1 MTLRGNVY
9 KRIQANRQRAAMV
22 ANESSLIRP
31 TTIADPDAMQAED
44 GRNVSLFAT
53 IAEKFGQSI
62 ADEAIQITQR
72 KAKRMRK
79 AGTPLGGH
87 GFCAY
92 LNAVARNL
100 AAEHSKTV

>member
-22 ANESSLIRP
+22 ANESSRLRP
-31 TTIADPDAMQAED
+31 ATPDEVAETED

-53 IAEKFGQSI
+53 IAEKFGQGI

-79 AGTPLGGH
+79 AGTPMGGK
-87 GFCAY
+87 GVCAY

-100 AAEHSKTV
+100 AAER